1 MKNKMAK
8 LKSLSFWYGLLLM
21 VLTVSFTACV
31 DDNDDTEAPYL
42 EVDPT
47 TLTFENGGTQ
57 SFDISTNRPWNAT
70 VEDNANWVTL
80 SKTSGEGSAT
90 VQVSVP
96 EGTNGEAKINITI
109 GNQSGPLK
117 TATVT
122 VKSGVVVESKVLYSE
137 TVGNKSVS
145 SPWPL
150 AGEYDG
156 WNKTGD
162 AAANVTY
169 AGNNASVRSSGLA
182 NTDAYEGASG
192 PNVVFFG
199 SAPANFD
206 IQKIALAEGQTN
218 LKLTFGGS
226 RSSKGDDGQYDNT
239 FDTSKFKVELSA
251 DGTAW
256 TEIAYEKNNGD
267 AETPYWI
274 FATANFTLKKATSE
288 LYIRFTAN
296 ESSVYRLDDI
306 TLATGN
312 GGQEVDLEGGSVVEP
327 GEATAITIPELIAL
341 MPEPMSTGAVIDAN
355 ADRFFEAVVQA
366 DVESGNYTTYN
377 LQVAVEGA
385 TSEKNGVTLYGSQV
399 DPKTLGLK
407 MGDKVKVTL
416 MKGAAKVQN
425 YSGLYEV
432 TGSKDETWCK
442 VEKIGTA
449 NVTPIV
455 ITADKLAAYQ
465 AMTVTIK
472 NVSSDGSGTWCTADK
487 YDTHTFTADGTNIT
501 VYCQAGSV
509 FAGQT
514 YTKATGDLTGV
525 ATMYRSAAQI
535 APRNLN
541 DVKAFSSSEPVI
553 TGVDPEKVSFAAE
566 GGTKDITVTVA
577 NGEGKT
583 LSASGLSGILSATVS
598 GNVVTVKAQANASAE
613 SVSQT
618 LKITLDGTSS
628 SVEVPV
634 TVAAQGTGSDTK
646 GTFTS
651 MDAFLFEN
659 GTDKVSMY
667 EGGAFIN
674 GSSDEISGIK
684 FGTSSKAG
692 VFTSGAIGVSG
703 DKKFSFYAGAYS
715 GGATLY
721 IKVNG
726 GGAVNGASSVA
737 VPAKTGI
744 TGNPPFTVN
753 FEDSDYYTLQLT
765 GLTATSTIT
774 ISTSADFTGSG
785 SSTGN
790 RAFMCGIQLY

>member
-1 MKNKMAK
+1 MAK

-145 SPWPL
+145 FPWPL

-199 SAPANFD
+199 GAPATFD

-226 RSSKGDDGQYDNT
+226 RSSMGDDGQYDNT
-239 FDTSKFKVELSA
+239 FDTSKFKVEVSA
-251 DGTAW
+251 NGTAW

-267 AETPYWI
+267 TETPYWI
-274 FATANFTLKKATSE
+274 FATANFTLKKAASE

-598 GNVVTVKAQANASAE
+598 GNVVTVKAGANTTSDA
-613 SVSQT
+613 VSQT
-618 LKITLDGTSS
+618 LKITLDGTTS

>member
-1 MKNKMAK
+1 MAK
-8 LKSLSFWYGLLLM
+8 FKSLSFWYGLLLM

-57 SFDISTNRPWNAT
+57 SFNISTNRPWNAA
-70 VEDNANWVTL
+70 VEDNTNWVTL
-80 SKTSGEGSAT
+80 SKTSGEGSTT

-239 FDTSKFKVELSA
+239 FDTSKFKVEVSA
-251 DGTAW
+251 NGTAW
-256 TEIAYEKNNGD
+256 TEITYEKNNGD

-355 ADRFFEAVVQA
+355 VDRFFEAVVQT
-366 DVESGNYTTYN
+366 DVESGNYAANN

-432 TGSKDETWCK
+432 TGSRDETWCK
-442 VEKIGTA
+442 IEKIGTA

-455 ITADKLAAYQ
+455 ITADKLSAYQ

-472 NVSSDGSGTWCTADK
+472 NVSSDGSGTWCTTDQNA
-487 YDTHTFTADGTNIT
+487 THTFTADGTNIT
-501 VYCQAGSV
+501 VYCQGSSV

-525 ATMYRSAAQI
+525 VTMYRSAAQI

-553 TGVDPEKVSFAAE
+553 TGVNPEKVSFAAE

-583 LSASGLSGILSATVS
+583 LSTSGLSGILSATVS
-598 GNVVTVKAQANASAE
+598 GTVVTVKAQANASAE

-659 GTDKVSMY
+659 GTDKVNMY

-684 FGTSSKAG
+684 FGASSKAG

>member
-145 SPWPL
+145 FPWPL

-199 SAPANFD
+199 GAPATFD

-226 RSSKGDDGQYDNT
+226 RSSMGDDGQYDNT
-239 FDTSKFKVELSA
+239 FDTSKFKVEVSA
-251 DGTAW
+251 NGTAW

-267 AETPYWI
+267 TETPYWI
-274 FATANFTLKKATSE
+274 FATANFTLKKAASE

-366 DVESGNYTTYN
+366 DVESGNYTTNN

-416 MKGAAKVQN
+416 MKGTAKVQN
-425 YSGLYEV
+425 FSGLYEV

-553 TGVDPEKVSFAAE
+553 TGVNPEKVSFAAE

-583 LSASGLSGILSATVS
+583 LSTSGLSGILSATVS

>member
-1 MKNKMAK
+1 MAK

-145 SPWPL
+145 FPWPL

-199 SAPANFD
+199 GAPATFD

-226 RSSKGDDGQYDNT
+226 RSSMGDDGQYDNT
-239 FDTSKFKVELSA
+239 FDTSKFKVEVSA
-251 DGTAW
+251 NGTAW

-267 AETPYWI
+267 TETPYWI
-274 FATANFTLKKATSE
+274 FATANFTLKKAASE

-355 ADRFFEAVVQA
+355 ADRFFEAVV
-366 DVESGNYTTYN
+366 
-377 LQVAVEGA
+377 
-385 TSEKNGVTLYGSQV
+385 
-399 DPKTLGLK
+399 
-407 MGDKVKVTL
+407 
-416 MKGAAKVQN
+416 
-425 YSGLYEV
+425 
-432 TGSKDETWCK
+432 
-442 VEKIGTA
+442 
-449 NVTPIV
+449 
-455 ITADKLAAYQ
+455 
-465 AMTVTIK
+465 
-472 NVSSDGSGTWCTADK
+472 
-487 YDTHTFTADGTNIT
+487 
-501 VYCQAGSV
+501 
-509 FAGQT
+509 
-514 YTKATGDLTGV
+514 
-525 ATMYRSAAQI
+525 
-535 APRNLN
+535 
-541 DVKAFSSSEPVI
+541 
-553 TGVDPEKVSFAAE
+553 
-566 GGTKDITVTVA
+566 
-577 NGEGKT
+577 
-583 LSASGLSGILSATVS
+583 
-598 GNVVTVKAQANASAE
+598 
-613 SVSQT
+613 
-618 LKITLDGTSS
+618 
-628 SVEVPV
+628 
-634 TVAAQGTGSDTK
+634 
-646 GTFTS
+646 
-651 MDAFLFEN
+651 
-659 GTDKVSMY
+659 
-667 EGGAFIN
+667 
-674 GSSDEISGIK
+674 
-684 FGTSSKAG
+684 
-692 VFTSGAIGVSG
+692 
-703 DKKFSFYAGAYS
+703 
-715 GGATLY
+715 
-721 IKVNG
+721 
-726 GGAVNGASSVA
+726 
-737 VPAKTGI
+737 
-744 TGNPPFTVN
+744 
-753 FEDSDYYTLQLT
+753 
-765 GLTATSTIT
+765 
-774 ISTSADFTGSG
+774 
-785 SSTGN
+785 
-790 RAFMCGIQLY
+790 

>member
-1 MKNKMAK
+1 MAK

-117 TATVT
+117 TATIT

-199 SAPANFD
+199 GAPATFD

-226 RSSKGDDGQYDNT
+226 RSSKGDDGPYDNT
-239 FDTSKFKVELSA
+239 FDTSKFKVEVSA
-251 DGTAW
+251 NGTAW

-267 AETPYWI
+267 TETPYWI
-274 FATANFTLKKATSE
+274 FATANFTLKKAASE

-366 DVESGNYTTYN
+366 DVESGNYTTNN

-416 MKGAAKVQN
+416 MKGTAKVQN
-425 YSGLYEV
+425 FSGLYEV

-553 TGVDPEKVSFAAE
+553 TGVNPEKVSFAAE

-583 LSASGLSGILSATVS
+583 LSTSGLSGILSATVS

>member
-1 MKNKMAK
+1 MAK
-8 LKSLSFWYGLLLM
+8 FKSLSFWYGLLLM

-57 SFDISTNRPWNAT
+57 SFNISTNRPWNAA
-70 VEDNANWVTL
+70 VEDNTNWVTL
-80 SKTSGEGSAT
+80 SKTSGEGSTT

-341 MPEPMSTGAVIDAN
+341 MPEPMSTGEVIDAN

-366 DVESGNYTTYN
+366 DVENGNFTTNN
-377 LQVAVEGA
+377 LQVATEGA
-385 TSEKNGVTLYGSQV
+385 TGEKNGVTLYGSQV

-416 MKGAAKVQN
+416 VKGAAKVQN
-425 YSGLYEV
+425 YQGLYEV
-432 TGSKDETWCK
+432 TGAKDETWCK
-442 VEKIGTA
+442 VEKVGTA
-449 NVTPIV
+449 NVTPIE

-472 NVSSDGSGTWCTADK
+472 NASSNSAGTWCTADK
-487 YDTHTFTADGTNIT
+487 YDTHTFTAGGTDFT

-514 YTKATGDLTGV
+514 YVNATGDLTGV

-553 TGVDPEKVSFAAE
+553 TGVDPDKVSFTAE

-577 NGEGKT
+577 NAEGKT
-583 LSASGLSGILSATVS
+583 LSTSGLSGILSATVS
-598 GNVVTVKAQANASAE
+598 GTVVTVKAEANTTADA
-613 SVSQT
+613 VSQT

-634 TVAAQGTGSDTK
+634 TVSGKSSGEQQTVIVDFTPESAYPAGFPTSSTEKKTDRESFSFGGTELAL
-646 GTFTS
+646 
-651 MDAFLFEN
+651 MA
-659 GTDKVSMY
+659 
-667 EGGAFIN
+667 
-674 GSSDEISGIK
+674 SSDG
-684 FGTSSKAG
+684 GYYRVA
-692 VFTSGAIGVSG
+692 SG
-703 DKKFSFYAGAYS
+703 DSFYLLIGKTNAYIE
-715 GGATLY
+715 LP
-721 IKVNG
+721 
-726 GGAVNGASSVA
+726 AVNGKKLVKVVAVSRDGASSNVI
-737 VPAKTGI
+737 VGI
-744 TGNPPFTVN
+744 TDTDNNAVAGGEAVKWDNKT
-753 FEDSDYYTLQLT
+753 
-765 GLTATSTIT
+765 
-774 ISTSADFTGSG
+774 DFTYTYSLSG
-785 SSTGN
+785 TSVNTSYRVVVTN
-790 RAFMCGIQLY
+790 KYNAQFTKLELVYE

>member
-1 MKNKMAK
+1 MAK
-8 LKSLSFWYGLLLM
+8 FKSLSFWYGLLLM

-57 SFDISTNRPWNAT
+57 SFNISTNRPWNAA
-70 VEDNANWVTL
+70 VEDNTNWVTL
-80 SKTSGEGSAT
+80 SKTSGEGSTT

-341 MPEPMSTGAVIDAN
+341 MPEPMSTGEVIDAN
-355 ADRFFEAVVQA
+355 VDRFFEAVVQA
-366 DVESGNYTTYN
+366 DVENGNFTTNN
-377 LQVAVEGA
+377 LQVATEGA
-385 TSEKNGVTLYGSQV
+385 TGEKNGVTLYGSQV

-416 MKGAAKVQN
+416 VKGAAKVQN

-442 VEKIGTA
+442 IEKIGTA

-455 ITADKLAAYQ
+455 ITADKLSAYQ

-472 NVSSDGSGTWCTADK
+472 NVSSDGSGTWCTTDQNA
-487 YDTHTFTADGTNIT
+487 THTFTADGTNIT
-501 VYCQAGSV
+501 VYCQRSSV

-525 ATMYRSAAQI
+525 VTMYRSAAQI

-553 TGVDPEKVSFAAE
+553 TGVNPEKVSFAAE

-583 LSASGLSGILSATVS
+583 LSTSGLSGILSATVS
-598 GNVVTVKAQANASAE
+598 GNVVTVKAGANTTSDA
-613 SVSQT
+613 VSQT
-618 LKITLDGTSS
+618 LKITLDGTTS

-651 MDAFLFEN
+651 MDAFLFGN
-659 GTDKVSMY
+659 GTNDANMY

>member
-1 MKNKMAK
+1 MAK

-145 SPWPL
+145 FPWPL

-199 SAPANFD
+199 GAPATFD

-226 RSSKGDDGQYDNT
+226 RSGKGDDGQYDNT
-239 FDTSKFKVELSA
+239 FDTSKFKVEVSA
-251 DGTAW
+251 NGTAW

-267 AETPYWI
+267 TETPYWI
-274 FATANFTLKKATSE
+274 FATANFTLKKAASE

-366 DVESGNYTTYN
+366 DVESGNYTTNN

-416 MKGAAKVQN
+416 IKGTAKVQN

-553 TGVDPEKVSFAAE
+553 TGVNPEKVSFAAE

-659 GTDKVSMY
+659 GTDKVNMY

-684 FGTSSKAG
+684 FGASSKAG

>member
-1 MKNKMAK
+1 MAK

-145 SPWPL
+145 FPWPL

-199 SAPANFD
+199 GAPATFD

-226 RSSKGDDGQYDNT
+226 RSSMGDDGQYDNT
-239 FDTSKFKVELSA
+239 FDTSKFKVEVSA
-251 DGTAW
+251 NGTAW

-267 AETPYWI
+267 TETPYWI
-274 FATANFTLKKATSE
+274 FATANFTLKKAASE

-366 DVESGNYTTYN
+366 DVESGNYTTNN

-425 YSGLYEV
+425 FSGLYEV

-487 YDTHTFTADGTNIT
+487 HDTHTFTADGTNIT

-553 TGVDPEKVSFAAE
+553 TGVNPEKVSFAAE

-583 LSASGLSGILSATVS
+583 LSTSGLSGILSATVS

-659 GTDKVSMY
+659 GTDKVNMY

-684 FGTSSKAG
+684 FGASSKAG

>member
-145 SPWPL
+145 FPWPL

-226 RSSKGDDGQYDNT
+226 RSSKGDDGPYDNT
-239 FDTSKFKVELSA
+239 FDTSKFKVEVSA
-251 DGTAW
+251 NGTAW

-267 AETPYWI
+267 TETPYWI
-274 FATANFTLKKATSE
+274 FATANFTLKKAASE

-366 DVESGNYTTYN
+366 DVESGNYTTNN

-416 MKGAAKVQN
+416 MKGTAKVQN

-553 TGVDPEKVSFAAE
+553 TGVNPEKVSFAAE

-583 LSASGLSGILSATVS
+583 LSTSGLSGILSATVS

-659 GTDKVSMY
+659 GTDKVNMY

>member
-1 MKNKMAK
+1 MAK

-145 SPWPL
+145 FPWPL

-199 SAPANFD
+199 GAPATFD

-226 RSSKGDDGQYDNT
+226 RSSMGDDGPYDNT
-239 FDTSKFKVELSA
+239 FDTSKFKVEVSA
-251 DGTAW
+251 NGTAW

-267 AETPYWI
+267 TETPYWI
-274 FATANFTLKKATSE
+274 FATANFTLKKAASE

-341 MPEPMSTGAVIDAN
+341 MPEPMSIGAVIDAN

-366 DVESGNYTTYN
+366 DVESGNYTTNN

-425 YSGLYEV
+425 FSGLYEV

-553 TGVDPEKVSFAAE
+553 TGVNPEKVSFAAE

-659 GTDKVSMY
+659 GTDKVNMY

-684 FGTSSKAG
+684 FGASSKAG

>member
-1 MKNKMAK
+1 MAK

-80 SKTSGEGSAT
+80 SKTSGEGSAA

-218 LKLTFGGS
+218 LKLTFGES
-226 RSSKGDDGQYDNT
+226 RSSKGDDGPYDNT
-239 FDTSKFKVELSA
+239 FDTSKFKVEVSA
-251 DGTAW
+251 NGTAW

-267 AETPYWI
+267 TETPYWI
-274 FATANFTLKKATSE
+274 FATANFTLKKAASE

-366 DVESGNYTTYN
+366 DVESGNYTTNN

-416 MKGAAKVQN
+416 MKGTAKVQN

-553 TGVDPEKVSFAAE
+553 TGVNPEKVSFAAE

-583 LSASGLSGILSATVS
+583 LSTSGLSGILSATVS

-774 ISTSADFTGSG
+774 ISTSADFTGSS

>member
-1 MKNKMAK
+1 MAK

-137 TVGNKSVS
+137 TVGNADASGKPSVS
-145 SPWPL
+145 
-150 AGEYDG
+150 GYTG

-169 AGNNASVRSSGLA
+169 AGNNTSVRSSGLA

-199 SAPANFD
+199 GAPATFD

-226 RSSKGDDGQYDNT
+226 RSGMGDDNT
-239 FDTSKFKVELSA
+239 FDTSKFKVEVSA
-251 DGTAW
+251 NGTAW

-267 AETPYWI
+267 TETPYWI
-274 FATANFTLKKATSE
+274 FATANFTLKKAASE

-366 DVESGNYTTYN
+366 DVESGNYTTNN

-416 MKGAAKVQN
+416 IKGTAKVQN
-425 YSGLYEV
+425 FSGLYEV

-553 TGVDPEKVSFAAE
+553 TGVNPEKVSFAAE

-659 GTDKVSMY
+659 GTDKVNMY

-684 FGTSSKAG
+684 FGASSKAG

>member
-1 MKNKMAK
+1 MAK
-8 LKSLSFWYGLLLM
+8 FKSLSFWYGLLLM

-57 SFDISTNRPWNAT
+57 SFNISTNRPWNAA
-70 VEDNANWVTL
+70 VEDNTNWVTL
-80 SKTSGEGSAT
+80 SKTSGEGSTT

-341 MPEPMSTGAVIDAN
+341 MPEPMSTGEVIDAN
-355 ADRFFEAVVQA
+355 ADRFFEAVVQT
-366 DVESGNYTTYN
+366 DVESGNYAANN

-432 TGSKDETWCK
+432 TGSRDETWCK
-442 VEKIGTA
+442 IEKIGTA

-455 ITADKLAAYQ
+455 ITADKLSAYQ

-472 NVSSDGSGTWCTADK
+472 NVSSDGSGTWCTTDQNA
-487 YDTHTFTADGTNIT
+487 THTFTADGTNIT
-501 VYCQAGSV
+501 VYCQGSSV

-525 ATMYRSAAQI
+525 VTMYRSAAQI

-553 TGVDPEKVSFAAE
+553 TGVNPEKVSFAAE

-583 LSASGLSGILSATVS
+583 LSTSGLSGILSATVS

-651 MDAFLFEN
+651 MDAFLFGN
-659 GTDKVSMY
+659 GTNDANMY

>member
-1 MKNKMAK
+1 MAK
-8 LKSLSFWYGLLLM
+8 FKSLSFWYGLLLM

-57 SFDISTNRPWNAT
+57 SFNISTNRPWNAA
-70 VEDNANWVTL
+70 VEDNTNWVTL
-80 SKTSGEGSAT
+80 SKTSGEGSTT

-341 MPEPMSTGAVIDAN
+341 MPEPMSTGEVIDAN

-366 DVESGNYTTYN
+366 DVENTN
-377 LQVAVEGA
+377 LQVATEGA
-385 TSEKNGVTLYGSQV
+385 TGEKNGVTLYGSQV

-416 MKGAAKVQN
+416 VKGAAKVQN
-425 YSGLYEV
+425 YQGLYEV
-432 TGSKDETWCK
+432 TGAKDETWCK
-442 VEKIGTA
+442 VEKVGTA
-449 NVTPIV
+449 NVTPIE

-472 NVSSDGSGTWCTADK
+472 NASSNSAGTWCTADK
-487 YDTHTFTADGTNIT
+487 YDTHTFTAGGTDFT

-514 YTKATGDLTGV
+514 YVNATGDLTGV

-535 APRNLN
+535 APRNLD
-541 DVKAFSSSEPVI
+541 DVKAFSSSEPAI
-553 TGVDPEKVSFAAE
+553 TGVDPDKVSFTAE

-577 NGEGKT
+577 NAEGKT
-583 LSASGLSGILSATVS
+583 LSTSGLSGILSATVS
-598 GNVVTVKAQANASAE
+598 GTVVTVKAGANTTADA
-613 SVSQT
+613 VSQT

-634 TVAAQGTGSDTK
+634 TVSGKSSGEQQTITVDFTPESAYPAGFPASSAEKKTARETFSFGGTELTLMASNDGGYYRAASGDLFYLLIGKTNAYIELPAVSGKKLVKVVAVSRDGASANVTVGIADTN
-646 GTFTS
+646 
-651 MDAFLFEN
+651 N
-659 GTDKVSMY
+659 GTVA
-667 EGGAFIN
+667 GGEAVKWDNKTDFTYTY
-674 GSSDEISGIK
+674 SLT
-684 FGTSSKAG
+684 GTSVNTAYRVLVTNKYNAQ
-692 VFTSGAIGVSG
+692 FTKLELV
-703 DKKFSFYAGAYS
+703 Y
-715 GGATLY
+715 
-721 IKVNG
+721 
-726 GGAVNGASSVA
+726 
-737 VPAKTGI
+737 
-744 TGNPPFTVN
+744 
-753 FEDSDYYTLQLT
+753 E
-765 GLTATSTIT
+765 
-774 ISTSADFTGSG
+774 
-785 SSTGN
+785 
-790 RAFMCGIQLY
+790 

>member
-1 MKNKMAK
+1 MAK

-117 TATVT
+117 TATIT

-199 SAPANFD
+199 GAPATFD

-226 RSSKGDDGQYDNT
+226 RSSKGDDGPYDNT
-239 FDTSKFKVELSA
+239 FDTSKFKVEVSA
-251 DGTAW
+251 NGTAW

-267 AETPYWI
+267 TETPYWI
-274 FATANFTLKKATSE
+274 FATANFTLKKAASE

-366 DVESGNYTTYN
+366 DVESGNYTTNN

-416 MKGAAKVQN
+416 MKGTAKVQN
-425 YSGLYEV
+425 FSGLYEV

-553 TGVDPEKVSFAAE
+553 TGVNPEKVSFAAE

-583 LSASGLSGILSATVS
+583 LSTSGLSGILSATVS

-659 GTDKVSMY
+659 GTDKVNMY

-684 FGTSSKAG
+684 FGASSKAG

>member
-1 MKNKMAK
+1 MAK

-199 SAPANFD
+199 GAPATFD

-239 FDTSKFKVELSA
+239 FDTSKFKVEVSA
-251 DGTAW
+251 NGTAW

-267 AETPYWI
+267 TETPYWI
-274 FATANFTLKKATSE
+274 FATANFTLKKAASE

-416 MKGAAKVQN
+416 IKGTAKVQN
-425 YSGLYEV
+425 FSGLYEV

-553 TGVDPEKVSFAAE
+553 TGVNPEKVSFAAE

-651 MDAFLFEN
+651 MDAFLFGN
-659 GTDKVSMY
+659 GTNDANMY
-667 EGGAFIN
+667 EAGALIN

-684 FGTSSKAG
+684 FGKSSKAG

-744 TGNPPFTVN
+744 AGNPPFTVN

>member
-1 MKNKMAK
+1 MAK
-8 LKSLSFWYGLLLM
+8 FKSLSFWYGLLLM

-57 SFDISTNRPWNAT
+57 SFNISTNRPWNAA
-70 VEDNANWVTL
+70 VEDNTNWVTL
-80 SKTSGEGSAT
+80 SKTSGEGSTT

-137 TVGNKSVS
+137 TVGNADATNKPSVS
-145 SPWPL
+145 D
-150 AGEYDG
+150 YTG

-162 AAANVTY
+162 GAANVTY
-169 AGNNASVRSSGLA
+169 AGNNTSVRLTGLA
-182 NTDAYEGASG
+182 STDAYEGASG

-226 RSSKGDDGQYDNT
+226 RSYTNDGQYDNT

-341 MPEPMSTGAVIDAN
+341 MPEPMSTGEVIDAN

-366 DVESGNYTTYN
+366 DVENGNFTTNN
-377 LQVAVEGA
+377 LQVATEGA
-385 TSEKNGVTLYGSQV
+385 TGEKNGVTLYGSQV

-416 MKGAAKVQN
+416 VKGAAKVQN
-425 YSGLYEV
+425 YQGLYEV
-432 TGSKDETWCK
+432 TGAKDETWCK
-442 VEKIGTA
+442 VEKVGTA
-449 NVTPIV
+449 NVTPIE

-472 NVSSDGSGTWCTADK
+472 NASSNSAGTWCTADK
-487 YDTHTFTADGTNIT
+487 YDTHTFTAGGTDFT

-514 YTKATGDLTGV
+514 YVNATGDLTGV

-535 APRNLN
+535 APRNLD
-541 DVKAFSSSEPVI
+541 DVKAFSSSEPAI
-553 TGVDPEKVSFAAE
+553 TGVDPDKVSFTAE

-577 NGEGKT
+577 NAEGKT
-583 LSASGLSGILSATVS
+583 LSTSGLSGILSATVS
-598 GNVVTVKAQANASAE
+598 GTVVTVKAGANTTADA
-613 SVSQT
+613 VSQT

-634 TVAAQGTGSDTK
+634 TVSGKSSGEQQTVIVDFTPESAYPAGFPTSSTEKKTDRESFSFGGTELAL
-646 GTFTS
+646 
-651 MDAFLFEN
+651 MA
-659 GTDKVSMY
+659 
-667 EGGAFIN
+667 
-674 GSSDEISGIK
+674 SSDG
-684 FGTSSKAG
+684 GYYRA
-692 VFTSGAIGVSG
+692 ASG
-703 DKKFSFYAGAYS
+703 DSFYLLIGKTNAYIE
-715 GGATLY
+715 LP
-721 IKVNG
+721 
-726 GGAVNGASSVA
+726 AVNGKKLVKVVAVSRDGASSNVI
-737 VPAKTGI
+737 VGI
-744 TGNPPFTVN
+744 TDTDNNAVAGGEAVKWDNKT
-753 FEDSDYYTLQLT
+753 
-765 GLTATSTIT
+765 
-774 ISTSADFTGSG
+774 DFTYTYSLSG
-785 SSTGN
+785 TSVNTSYRVVVTN
-790 RAFMCGIQLY
+790 KYNAQFTKLELIYE

>member
-1 MKNKMAK
+1 MAK

-199 SAPANFD
+199 GAPATFD

-239 FDTSKFKVELSA
+239 FDTSKFKVEVSA
-251 DGTAW
+251 NGTAW

-267 AETPYWI
+267 TETPYWI
-274 FATANFTLKKATSE
+274 FATANFTLKKAASE

-416 MKGAAKVQN
+416 IKGTAKVQN
-425 YSGLYEV
+425 FSGLYEV

-659 GTDKVSMY
+659 GTDKVNMY

-684 FGTSSKAG
+684 FGASSKAG

>member
-117 TATVT
+117 TATIT

-199 SAPANFD
+199 GAPATFD

-239 FDTSKFKVELSA
+239 FDTSKFKVEVSA
-251 DGTAW
+251 NGTAW

-267 AETPYWI
+267 TETPYWI
-274 FATANFTLKKATSE
+274 FATANFTLKKAASE

-366 DVESGNYTTYN
+366 DVESGNYTTNN

-416 MKGAAKVQN
+416 MKGTAKVQN
-425 YSGLYEV
+425 FSGLYEV

-553 TGVDPEKVSFAAE
+553 TGVNPEKVSFAAE

-583 LSASGLSGILSATVS
+583 LSTSGLSGILSATVS
-598 GNVVTVKAQANASAE
+598 GNVVTVKAGANTTSDA
-613 SVSQT
+613 VSQT
-618 LKITLDGTSS
+618 LKITLDGTTS

>member
-1 MKNKMAK
+1 MAK
-8 LKSLSFWYGLLLM
+8 FKSLSFWYGLLLM

-57 SFDISTNRPWNAT
+57 SFNISTNRPWNAA
-70 VEDNANWVTL
+70 VEDNTNWVTL
-80 SKTSGEGSAT
+80 SKTSGEGSTT

-341 MPEPMSTGAVIDAN
+341 MPEPMSTGEVIDAN

-366 DVESGNYTTYN
+366 DVENGNFTTNN
-377 LQVAVEGA
+377 LQVATEGA
-385 TSEKNGVTLYGSQV
+385 TGEKNGVTLCGSQV

-416 MKGAAKVQN
+416 VKGAAKVQN
-425 YSGLYEV
+425 YQGLYEV
-432 TGSKDETWCK
+432 TGAKDETWCK
-442 VEKIGTA
+442 VEKVGTA
-449 NVTPIV
+449 NVTPIE

-472 NVSSDGSGTWCTADK
+472 NASSNSAGTWCTAIC
-487 YDTHTFTADGTNIT
+487 THTFTAGGTDFT

-514 YTKATGDLTGV
+514 YVNATGDLTGV

-535 APRNLN
+535 APRNLD
-541 DVKAFSSSEPVI
+541 DVKAFSSSEPAI
-553 TGVDPEKVSFAAE
+553 TGVDPDKVSFTAE

-577 NGEGKT
+577 NAEGKT
-583 LSASGLSGILSATVS
+583 LSTSGLSGILSATVS
-598 GNVVTVKAQANASAE
+598 GTVVTVKAGANTTADA
-613 SVSQT
+613 VSQT

-651 MDAFLFEN
+651 MDAFLFGN
-659 GTDKVSMY
+659 GTNDANMY
-667 EGGAFIN
+667 EAGALIN

-744 TGNPPFTVN
+744 AGNPPFTVN

>member
-1 MKNKMAK
+1 MAK

-117 TATVT
+117 TATIT

-199 SAPANFD
+199 GAPATFD

-239 FDTSKFKVELSA
+239 FDTSKFKVEVSA
-251 DGTAW
+251 NGTAW

-267 AETPYWI
+267 TETPYWI
-274 FATANFTLKKATSE
+274 FATANFTLKKAASE

-366 DVESGNYTTYN
+366 DVESGNYTTNN

-416 MKGAAKVQN
+416 IKGTAKVQN
-425 YSGLYEV
+425 FSGLYEV

-583 LSASGLSGILSATVS
+583 LSTSGLSGILSATVS

-659 GTDKVSMY
+659 GTDKVNMY

>member
-1 MKNKMAK
+1 MAK
-8 LKSLSFWYGLLLM
+8 FKSLSFWYGLLLM

-57 SFDISTNRPWNAT
+57 SFNISTNRPWNAA
-70 VEDNANWVTL
+70 VEDNTNWVTL
-80 SKTSGEGSAT
+80 SKTSGEGSTT

-137 TVGNKSVS
+137 TVGNADASGKPSVS
-145 SPWPL
+145 
-150 AGEYDG
+150 GYTG

-162 AAANVTY
+162 GAANVTY
-169 AGNNASVRSSGLA
+169 AGNNTSVRSSGLA

-226 RSSKGDDGQYDNT
+226 RSYTNAGQYDNT

-327 GEATAITIPELIAL
+327 GEATVITIPELIAL
-341 MPEPMSTGAVIDAN
+341 MPEPMSTGEVIDAN

-366 DVESGNYTTYN
+366 DVENGNFTTNN
-377 LQVAVEGA
+377 LQVATEGA
-385 TSEKNGVTLYGSQV
+385 TGEKNGVTLYGSQV

-416 MKGAAKVQN
+416 VKGAAKVQN
-425 YSGLYEV
+425 YQGLYEV
-432 TGSKDETWCK
+432 TGAKDETWCK
-442 VEKIGTA
+442 VEKVGTA
-449 NVTPIV
+449 NVTPIE

-472 NVSSDGSGTWCTADK
+472 NASSNSAGTWCTADK
-487 YDTHTFTADGTNIT
+487 YDTHTFTAGGTDFT

-514 YTKATGDLTGV
+514 YVNATGNLTGV

-535 APRNLN
+535 APRNLD
-541 DVKAFSSSEPVI
+541 DVKAFSSSEPAI
-553 TGVDPEKVSFAAE
+553 TGVNPEKVSFAAE

-583 LSASGLSGILSATVS
+583 LSTSGLSGILSATVS

-634 TVAAQGTGSDTK
+634 TVSGKSSSEQQTITVDFTPESAYPAGFPASSTEKKTARETFSFGGTELTLMASNDGGYYRAASSDDSFYLLIGKTK
-646 GTFTS
+646 AYIELPAVSGKK
-651 MDAFLFEN
+651 LV
-659 GTDKVSMY
+659 KVVAVSRV
-667 EGGAFIN
+667 
-674 GSSDEISGIK
+674 GSSASVIVGIADANNNIVAGGEAVK
-684 FGTSSKAG
+684 WDNKTDFTYTYSLTGTSVNTAYRVLVTNKYNAQ
-692 VFTSGAIGVSG
+692 FTKLELV
-703 DKKFSFYAGAYS
+703 Y
-715 GGATLY
+715 
-721 IKVNG
+721 
-726 GGAVNGASSVA
+726 
-737 VPAKTGI
+737 
-744 TGNPPFTVN
+744 
-753 FEDSDYYTLQLT
+753 E
-765 GLTATSTIT
+765 
-774 ISTSADFTGSG
+774 
-785 SSTGN
+785 
-790 RAFMCGIQLY
+790 

>member
-1 MKNKMAK
+1 MAK
-8 LKSLSFWYGLLLM
+8 FKSLSFWYGLLLM

-57 SFDISTNRPWNAT
+57 SFNISTNRPWNAA
-70 VEDNANWVTL
+70 VEDNTNWVTL
-80 SKTSGEGSAT
+80 SKTSGEGSTT

-341 MPEPMSTGAVIDAN
+341 MPEPMSTGEVIDAN
-355 ADRFFEAVVQA
+355 ADRFFEAVVQT
-366 DVESGNYTTYN
+366 DVESGNYAANN

-432 TGSKDETWCK
+432 TGSRDETWCK

-465 AMTVTIK
+465 AMTVTIQ
-472 NVSSDGSGTWCTADK
+472 NVSSDGSGTWCTTGQNA
-487 YDTHTFTADGTNIT
+487 THTFTANGTNIT
-501 VYCQAGSV
+501 VYCQGSSV

-535 APRNLN
+535 APRNLD
-541 DVKAFSSSEPVI
+541 DVKAFSSSEPAI
-553 TGVDPEKVSFAAE
+553 TGVDPDKVSFTAE

-577 NGEGKT
+577 NAEGKT
-583 LSASGLSGILSATVS
+583 LSTSGLSGILSATVS
-598 GNVVTVKAQANASAE
+598 GTVVTVKAGANTTADA
-613 SVSQT
+613 VSQT

-651 MDAFLFEN
+651 MDAFLFGN
-659 GTDKVSMY
+659 GTNDANMY

-744 TGNPPFTVN
+744 AGNPPFTVN

>member
-226 RSSKGDDGQYDNT
+226 RSSKGDDGPYDNT
-239 FDTSKFKVELSA
+239 FDTSKFKVEVSA
-251 DGTAW
+251 NGTAW

-267 AETPYWI
+267 TETPYWI
-274 FATANFTLKKATSE
+274 FATANFTLKKAASE

-366 DVESGNYTTYN
+366 DVESGNYTTNN

-416 MKGAAKVQN
+416 MKGTAKVQN

-553 TGVDPEKVSFAAE
+553 TGVNPEKVSFAAE

-583 LSASGLSGILSATVS
+583 LSTSGLSGILSATVS

-659 GTDKVSMY
+659 GTDKVNMY

-684 FGTSSKAG
+684 FGASSKAG

>member
-1 MKNKMAK
+1 MAK

-117 TATVT
+117 TATIT

-199 SAPANFD
+199 GAPATFD

-226 RSSKGDDGQYDNT
+226 RSSKGDDGPYDNT
-239 FDTSKFKVELSA
+239 FDTSKFKVEVSA
-251 DGTAW
+251 NGTAW

-267 AETPYWI
+267 TETPYWI
-274 FATANFTLKKATSE
+274 FATANFTLKKAASE

-366 DVESGNYTTYN
+366 DVESGNYTTNN

-416 MKGAAKVQN
+416 MKGTAKVQN
-425 YSGLYEV
+425 LSGLYEV

-553 TGVDPEKVSFAAE
+553 TGVNPEKVSFAAE

-583 LSASGLSGILSATVS
+583 LSTSGLSGILSATVS

-659 GTDKVSMY
+659 GTDKVNMY

-684 FGTSSKAG
+684 FGASSKAG
-692 VFTSGAIGVSG
+692 VFTSGAIEVSG

-744 TGNPPFTVN
+744 SGNPPFTVN

>member
-1 MKNKMAK
+1 MAK
-8 LKSLSFWYGLLLM
+8 FKSLSFWYGLLLM

-57 SFDISTNRPWNAT
+57 SFNISTNRPWNAA
-70 VEDNANWVTL
+70 VEDNTNWVTL
-80 SKTSGEGSAT
+80 SKTSGEGSTT

-341 MPEPMSTGAVIDAN
+341 MPEPMSTGEVIDAN

-366 DVESGNYTTYN
+366 DVENGNFTTNN
-377 LQVAVEGA
+377 LQVATEGA
-385 TSEKNGVTLYGSQV
+385 TGEKNGVTLYGSQV

-416 MKGAAKVQN
+416 VKGAAKVQN
-425 YSGLYEV
+425 YQGLYEV
-432 TGSKDETWCK
+432 TGAKDETWCK
-442 VEKIGTA
+442 VEKVGTA
-449 NVTPIV
+449 NVTPIE

-472 NVSSDGSGTWCTADK
+472 NASSNSAGTWCTADK
-487 YDTHTFTADGTNIT
+487 YDTHTFTAGGTDFT

-514 YTKATGDLTGV
+514 YVNATGDLTGV

-535 APRNLN
+535 APRNLD
-541 DVKAFSSSEPVI
+541 DVKAFSSSEPAI
-553 TGVDPEKVSFAAE
+553 TGVDPDKVSFTAE

-577 NGEGKT
+577 NAEGKT
-583 LSASGLSGILSATVS
+583 LSTSGLSGILSATVS
-598 GNVVTVKAQANASAE
+598 GTVVTVKAGANTTADA
-613 SVSQT
+613 VSQT

-634 TVAAQGTGSDTK
+634 TVSGKSSGEQQTVIVDFTPESAYPAGFPTSSTEKKTDRESFSFGGTELAL
-646 GTFTS
+646 
-651 MDAFLFEN
+651 MA
-659 GTDKVSMY
+659 
-667 EGGAFIN
+667 
-674 GSSDEISGIK
+674 SSDG
-684 FGTSSKAG
+684 GYYRA
-692 VFTSGAIGVSG
+692 ASG
-703 DKKFSFYAGAYS
+703 DSFYLLIGKTNAYIE
-715 GGATLY
+715 LP
-721 IKVNG
+721 
-726 GGAVNGASSVA
+726 AVNGKKLVKVVAVSRDGASSNVI
-737 VPAKTGI
+737 VGI
-744 TGNPPFTVN
+744 TDTDNNAVAGGEAVKWDNKT
-753 FEDSDYYTLQLT
+753 
-765 GLTATSTIT
+765 
-774 ISTSADFTGSG
+774 DFTYTYSLSG
-785 SSTGN
+785 TSVNTSYRVVVTN
-790 RAFMCGIQLY
+790 KYNAQFTKLELIYE

>member
-1 MKNKMAK
+1 MAK

-117 TATVT
+117 TATIT

-199 SAPANFD
+199 GAPATFD

-239 FDTSKFKVELSA
+239 FDTSKFKVEVSA
-251 DGTAW
+251 NGTAW

-267 AETPYWI
+267 TETPYWI
-274 FATANFTLKKATSE
+274 FATANFTLKKAASE

-366 DVESGNYTTYN
+366 DVESGNYTTNN

-416 MKGAAKVQN
+416 MKGTAKVQN
-425 YSGLYEV
+425 FSGLYEV

-553 TGVDPEKVSFAAE
+553 TGVNPEKVSFAAE

-583 LSASGLSGILSATVS
+583 LSTSGLSGILSATVS
-598 GNVVTVKAQANASAE
+598 GNVVTVKAGANTTSDA
-613 SVSQT
+613 VSQT

-659 GTDKVSMY
+659 GTDKVNMY

-684 FGTSSKAG
+684 FGASSKAG
-692 VFTSGAIGVSG
+692 VFTSGAIEVSG

>member
-1 MKNKMAK
+1 MAK
-8 LKSLSFWYGLLLM
+8 FKSLSFWYGLLLM

-57 SFDISTNRPWNAT
+57 SFDISTNRPWNAA
-70 VEDNANWVTL
+70 VEDNTNWVTL
-80 SKTSGEGSAT
+80 SKTSGEGSTT

-341 MPEPMSTGAVIDAN
+341 MPEPMSTGEVIDAN
-355 ADRFFEAVVQA
+355 ADRFFEAVVQT
-366 DVESGNYTTYN
+366 DVESGNYAANN

-432 TGSKDETWCK
+432 TGSRNETWCK

-465 AMTVTIK
+465 AMTVTIQ
-472 NVSSDGSGTWCTADK
+472 NVSSDGSGTWCTTGQNA
-487 YDTHTFTADGTNIT
+487 THTFTANGTNIT
-501 VYCQAGSV
+501 VYCQGSSV

-525 ATMYRSAAQI
+525 VTMYRSAAQI
-535 APRNLN
+535 APRNLD
-541 DVKAFSSSEPVI
+541 DVKAFSSSEPAI
-553 TGVDPEKVSFAAE
+553 TGVDPDKVSFTAE

-577 NGEGKT
+577 NAEGKT
-583 LSASGLSGILSATVS
+583 LSTSGLSGILSATVS
-598 GNVVTVKAQANASAE
+598 GTVVTVKAGANTTADA
-613 SVSQT
+613 VSQT

-651 MDAFLFEN
+651 MDAFLFGN
-659 GTDKVSMY
+659 GTNDANMY

-744 TGNPPFTVN
+744 AGNPPFTVN

>member
-1 MKNKMAK
+1 M
-8 LKSLSFWYGLLLM
+8 
-21 VLTVSFTACV
+21 
-31 DDNDDTEAPYL
+31 
-42 EVDPT
+42 
-47 TLTFENGGTQ
+47 
-57 SFDISTNRPWNAT
+57 
-70 VEDNANWVTL
+70 EDNANWVTL

-425 YSGLYEV
+425 FSGLYEV

>member
-1 MKNKMAK
+1 MAK

-117 TATVT
+117 TATIT

-199 SAPANFD
+199 GAPATFD

-226 RSSKGDDGQYDNT
+226 RSSKGDDGPYDNT
-239 FDTSKFKVELSA
+239 FDTSKFKVEVSA
-251 DGTAW
+251 NGTAW

-267 AETPYWI
+267 TETPYWI
-274 FATANFTLKKATSE
+274 FATANFTLKKAASE

-366 DVESGNYTTYN
+366 DVESGNYTTNN

-416 MKGAAKVQN
+416 MKGTAKVQN
-425 YSGLYEV
+425 FSGLYEV

-472 NVSSDGSGTWCTADK
+472 NVSSDASGTWCTADK

-553 TGVDPEKVSFAAE
+553 TGVNPEKVSFAAE

-583 LSASGLSGILSATVS
+583 LSTSGLSGILSATVS

-659 GTDKVSMY
+659 GTDKVNMY

-684 FGTSSKAG
+684 FGASSKAG

>member
-1 MKNKMAK
+1 MAK

-145 SPWPL
+145 FPWPL

-199 SAPANFD
+199 GAPATFD

-226 RSSKGDDGQYDNT
+226 RSSMGDDGQYDNT
-239 FDTSKFKVELSA
+239 FDTSKFKVEVSA
-251 DGTAW
+251 NGTAW

-267 AETPYWI
+267 TETPYWI
-274 FATANFTLKKATSE
+274 FATANFTLKKAASE

-366 DVESGNYTTYN
+366 DVESGNYTTNN

-425 YSGLYEV
+425 FSGLYEV

-553 TGVDPEKVSFAAE
+553 TGVNPEKVSFAAE

-659 GTDKVSMY
+659 GTDKVNMY

-684 FGTSSKAG
+684 FGASSKAG

>member
-145 SPWPL
+145 FPWPL

-199 SAPANFD
+199 GAPATFD

-226 RSSKGDDGQYDNT
+226 RSSMGDDGQYDNT
-239 FDTSKFKVELSA
+239 FDTSKFKVEVSA
-251 DGTAW
+251 NGTAW

-267 AETPYWI
+267 TETPYWI
-274 FATANFTLKKATSE
+274 FATANFTLKKAASE

-366 DVESGNYTTYN
+366 DVESGNYTTNN

-425 YSGLYEV
+425 FSGLYEV

-553 TGVDPEKVSFAAE
+553 TGVNPEKVSFAAE

-659 GTDKVSMY
+659 GTDKVNMY

>member
-1 MKNKMAK
+1 MAK

-117 TATVT
+117 TATIT

-199 SAPANFD
+199 GAPATFD

-226 RSSKGDDGQYDNT
+226 RSSKGDDGPYDNT
-239 FDTSKFKVELSA
+239 FDTSKFKVEVSA
-251 DGTAW
+251 NGTAW

-267 AETPYWI
+267 TETPYWI
-274 FATANFTLKKATSE
+274 FATANFTLKKAASE

-366 DVESGNYTTYN
+366 DVESGNYTTNN

-416 MKGAAKVQN
+416 MKGTAKVQN
-425 YSGLYEV
+425 FSGLYEV

-553 TGVDPEKVSFAAE
+553 TGVNPEKVSFAAE

-583 LSASGLSGILSATVS
+583 LSTSGLSGILSATVS

-659 GTDKVSMY
+659 GTDKVNMY

-684 FGTSSKAG
+684 FGASSKAG
-692 VFTSGAIGVSG
+692 VFTSGAIEVSG